1 MLESL
6 GKLKSTKID
15 HINQQEMKKLI
26 IAGIC
31 LLSTNLMA
39 QTGKVKRTNS
49 YLMPQIALLNGSSG
63 AGAQV
68 QLAGGIVKKDWL
80 IGLGTGID
88 YYELTAVPVYTDI
101 RYQFGKEKK
110 AFAYANL
117 GYNFHWK
124 ESTEGRVYVMPP
136 PNSIVKGGL
145 YTDFGIGYNIGISK
159 HQALALSVGYS
170 VKQMSEEIEEMM
182 WPGPFPQPVQ
192 VDPTIRRYDYAFKR
206 ISFKV
211 GYRLW

>member
-1 MLESL
+1 
-6 GKLKSTKID
+6 
-15 HINQQEMKKLI
+15 MKKLF

-39 QTGKVKRTNS
+39 QTGKVKKASS

-63 AGAQV
+63 AGAQI
-68 QLAGGIVKKDWL
+68 QLAGGLVKKDWL
-80 IGLGTGID
+80 IGLGVGID
-88 YYELTAVPVYTDI
+88 YYELTGVPVYSDI
-101 RYQFGKEKK
+101 RYHFGKEKK
-110 AFAYANL
+110 AFAYVNL

-124 ESTEGRVYVMPP
+124 ESTEGRVYIMPP
-136 PNSIVKGGL
+136 PNSRVKGGL
-145 YTDFGIGYNIGISK
+145 YSDFGIGYNIGVGK
-159 HQALALSVGYS
+159 HQALALSMGYS
-170 VKQMSEEIEEMM
+170 VKQMSEEIEEMI

-211 GYRLW
+211 AYRLW